1 MGIAPRQIGWS
12 TEANLLWQI
21 SKTLDD
27 IIQISCCTPTTTTTT
42 TAYITT
48 TTTTTCIGCN
58 SIMEVGSPIEGYYG
72 YVYNS
77 FGTLTPDCPDIY
89 GLLWNDGILSI
100 FIISDVCCPEVVV
113 EINGQTYALA
123 FDISNS
129 NLEGVCPYIL
139 VDIANP
145 FPGVGETCTISL
157 CYPECTTTTTTEF
170 PN

>member
-58 SIMEVGSPIEGYYG
+58 SIMEVGSPEETVFG
-72 YVYNS
+72 YVS
-77 FGTLTPDCPDIY
+77 GAFGTLTPDCPNVFYIIWDK
-89 GLLWNDGILSI
+89 GLLGIL
-100 FIISDVCCPEVVV
+100 IISDVCCPEVVV

-123 FDISNS
+123 FEINI
-129 NLEGVCPYIL
+129 EGACSYIL